1 MVFSLYSS
9 FISVSHMETGDV
21 IAGAGAAITDQ
32 EVTWKERHMMEEKRK
47 FASVPEDS

>member
-9 FISVSHMETGDV
+9 FISVSHNGDL
-21 IAGAGAAITDQ
+21 IAGAGAAIMDQ